1 VLIWVVCH
9 VIFAQ
14 TKPKPT
20 VMKKLLFVAF
30 VSGLALVACK
40 GGDKNADADKAKQ
53 DSIVAKNHSDSLM
66 NAAKMQH
73 AKDSAAMPKDTTKKM

>member
-1 VLIWVVCH
+1 
-9 VIFAQ
+9 
-14 TKPKPT
+14 
-20 VMKKLLFVAF
+20 MKKLLFVAF

-53 DSIVAKNHSDSLM
+53 DSISAKNHSDSLM

-73 AKDSAAMPKDTTKKM
+73 AKDSVAAMPKDTAKKDTTKKM